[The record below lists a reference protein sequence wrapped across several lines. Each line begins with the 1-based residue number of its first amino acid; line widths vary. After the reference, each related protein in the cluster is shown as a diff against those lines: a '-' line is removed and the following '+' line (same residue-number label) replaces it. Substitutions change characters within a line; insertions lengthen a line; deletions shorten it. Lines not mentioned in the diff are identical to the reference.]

1 MFAQTFLAVD
11 TKNFAIWGLLSL
23 SALVILLEL
32 ILRKSEK
39 LNLLDQSDNQNP
51 QNAEATDGND
61 ALKSAIDNACS
72 QYGHLN
78 SFHLQKVNFSE
89 SDFSF
94 IDGWRATTDQP
105 ANSNG
110 NVYIFGGST
119 IQCIEVTDSQTI
131 CSHLQ
136 RILNHAEIPLRVQ
149 NRGVSGMTV
158 SANKV
163 ELAKT
168 SLTANDWVIFY
179 FGANDSKLDTYSQVA
194 KKPFRWIPGYTSV
207 LGLLRIKLKLRVAE
221 WIWLETVKPAD
232 RTLENAS
239 KNATSAKSV
248 LMEANEFVLK
258 SGAKFLALLQPNVF
272 TKKQYS
278 TRDLEIHKRSKINPK
293 IVKLQYNEYLQ
304 VLQGMA
310 WFNHVTNALDDQVST
325 SYLDWCHL
333 DSRGNELVA
342 KSIFRLLESGNDE
355 KNY

>member
-1 MFAQTFLAVD
+1 VFAQTFLAVD
-11 TKNFAIWGLLSL
+11 TKNFAIWSLLSL
-23 SALVILLEL
+23 SALVISLEL

-39 LNLLDQSDNQNP
+39 LNLLDQSNNQNP

-61 ALKSAIDNACS
+61 ALKLAINNACS
-72 QYGHLN
+72 QYGHSN

-89 SDFSF
+89 SNFSL

-105 ANSNG
+105 AISNG
-110 NVYIFGGST
+110 NIFIFGGST
-119 IQCIEVTDSQTI
+119 IQCMEVIDPQTI

-136 RILNHAEIPLRVQ
+136 RLLNRAEVPLRVH
-149 NRGVSGMTV
+149 NRGVSGMTA
-158 SANKV
+158 STNKV

-168 SLTANDWVIFY
+168 HLTTNDWVIFY
-179 FGANDSKLDTYSQVA
+179 FGVNDSRLVYHQVA
-194 KKPFRWIPGYTSV
+194 RRPFYWIPGYTSV

-221 WIWLETVKPAD
+221 WIWLETVKPAN
-232 RTLENAS
+232 RTLKDAS
-239 KNATSAKSV
+239 ENATSVKSV
-248 LMEANEFVLK
+248 LIEANEFVLK

-293 IVKLQYNEYLQ
+293 IVKLQYNEYLR

-310 WFNHVTNALDDQVST
+310 WFNHVTNALDDQVPT